1 MSKSERARAKLYR
14 NKSFRHEL
22 ADGLGL
28 AGIKVHVTSCLDA
41 LLETHRLPSRDTT
54 DSRAAATDA
63 ALIVIAVGS
72 MQTSTKAAVHMTD
85 RLGTMKL
92 SKVIDTSGVTEREIP
107 IPAET
112 DLVADLAAVFEEYW
126 AAPDGAFVKGL
137 CHATFMTTI
146 ADTPSDDAATLT
158 RVSANRRHIYSAA
171 TTVEHQGV
179 RTTRGGMTFMPSS
192 LANFAEQLR
201 HDLKGTA
208 AALRGSRSDVG
219 GVEVPSGSAENNDGI
234 AVAATRDRKIV
245 SSADFARILRDQV
258 AGNLDATTALTLRFA
273 LLGRATVGGAEYH
286 RDGGPSEEH
295 NRFAKQVFDIGGLAV
310 ETAERHPEGWVVV
323 DAFGRPWC
331 RVKNGLSEFTSGHDL
346 FVFESEEEC
355 TRFAERTN
363 ARSKNDPFKPVRWLS
378 THDFAREAV
387 KHAKMWRRLC
397 C

>member
-1 MSKSERARAKLYR
+1 MSKSERARSKLYR

-28 AGIKVHVTSCLDA
+28 AGIKIHVTSCLDA
-41 LLETHRLPSRDTT
+41 LLEARRLPSRSAT

-63 ALIVIAVGS
+63 ALIVIAVAS
-72 MQTSTKAAVHMTD
+72 MQTSMKAAVHMTD
-85 RLGTMKL
+85 RLGAMKL
-92 SKVIDTSGVTEREIP
+92 SKVIDTSGVPEREIP
-107 IPAET
+107 VLAEIDLVT
-112 DLVADLAAVFEEYW
+112 DLAKVFEEYW
-126 AAPDGAFVKGL
+126 AAPDGAFVEGL
-137 CHATFMTTI
+137 CHATFLTTI

-158 RVSANRRHIYSAA
+158 RLSANRRHIYSAA
-171 TTVEHQGV
+171 TSVERECAPP
-179 RTTRGGMTFMPSS
+179 RTTRGGMNLMPSS

-219 GVEVPSGSAENNDGI
+219 GVEVPSGSAENNDLT
-234 AVAATRDRKIV
+234 AMPATRDRKIV
-245 SSADFARILRDQV
+245 SSADFARILRDQD
-258 AGNLDATTALTLRFA
+258 AGNLDATTAQTLRFA

-295 NRFAKQVFDIGGLAV
+295 HRFAKEVFDIGGLAV

-331 RVKNGLSEFTSGHDL
+331 RVENRLSEFTSGHDL

-378 THDFAREAV
+378 RPSAV
-387 KHAKMWRRLC
+387 AQNWG
-397 C
+397 